1 MHPITI
7 KMHDVVLGLIV
18 AAIGGIVFTVSL
30 YLGIAN
36 MIIGII
42 LLFFGLEVQIPLGAK
57 QDVRF
62 EGKVRY
68 EWAIKEGLARIAD
81 GRMHVDKGAF
91 LSIMEK
97 SKEALNYADNIPE
110 FGMEAIYLY
119 FSNRERAAHIAD
131 QLRSAG
137 IDADVQDDK
146 VGSTLK
152 ISFTRK

>member
-7 KMHDVVLGLIV
+7 KTHDVVLGLIV

-68 EWAIKEGLARIAD
+68 EWAIKEGLTRIAD
-81 GRMHVDKGAF
+81 GRMHVDKGVF

>member
-1 MHPITI
+1 M
-7 KMHDVVLGLIV
+7 
-18 AAIGGIVFTVSL
+18 
-30 YLGIAN
+30 
-36 MIIGII
+36 

>member
-7 KMHDVVLGLIV
+7 KTHDVVLGLIV

-81 GRMHVDKGAF
+81 GRMHVDKGVF

>member
-1 MHPITI
+1 M
-7 KMHDVVLGLIV
+7 
-18 AAIGGIVFTVSL
+18 
-30 YLGIAN
+30 
-36 MIIGII
+36 
-42 LLFFGLEVQIPLGAK
+42 LLFFGLELHIPVGSK

-81 GRMHVDKGAF
+81 GRMHVDKGVF

-97 SKEALNYADNIPE
+97 SKEALNYSDNIPE

-119 FSNRERAAHIAD
+119 FSNRERAMHIAEE
-131 QLRSAG
+131 LRSAG
-137 IDADVQDDK
+137 VKADVQDDK

-152 ISFTRK
+152 ISFIVQSDRSDK